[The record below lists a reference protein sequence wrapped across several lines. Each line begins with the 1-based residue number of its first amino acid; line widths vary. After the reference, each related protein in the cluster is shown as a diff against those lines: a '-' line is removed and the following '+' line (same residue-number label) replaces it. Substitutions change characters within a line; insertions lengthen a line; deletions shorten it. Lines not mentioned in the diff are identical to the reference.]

1 MSVVRSLDRA
11 QRRFPVLGVPIA
23 VFYKF
28 YDDQGNYLVA
38 ALTYY
43 AFMAIFPLLLLAS
56 SILGFILQDRP
67 ELQDQVLNSALAQ
80 FPIIGDQ
87 LGRPEGMQGSTAA
100 VVVGTLAAL
109 FGASG
114 LGQAIQNSLNTAWAV
129 PRNSRPNPVLA
140 RLKSLLLLTARRAG
154 GARDLGALGGRLQHR
169 GLQRQRQR
177 HHPGRDLLV
186 DVRRRRP
193 GAHRRCRG
201 WPPPGTTT
209 SAGPGPA
216 PFSVAFMWQGLQ
228 FLGTIYA
235 TKVLAGTSSMNQ
247 TFGLVLGLIGLIYLA
262 AMMGVLGI
270 EINVVLA
277 RRLWPRSLATLFTD
291 RVDLT
296 EADRRTYAGLVHMN
310 ALKGFESVAVRFD
323 ERNGDTHEIVLEPK
337 TPPRGAVPRP
347 RPQPDAER
355 RDRVRGRD
363 RAAPCGTRSGQ
374 VRSGT
379 NR

>member
-1 MSVVRSLDRA
+1 MVRTFDRA

-23 VFYKF
+23 VLYKF
-28 YDDQGNYLVA
+28 YDDQGAYLVA

-87 LGRPEGMQGSTAA
+87 LGRPEGMQGSTTV

-129 PRNSRPNPVLA
+129 PRNSRPNPVLG
-140 RLKSLLLLTARRAG
+140 RLKSLLLLLLAGLAVLGVSVLSAIGSNTEVFSANINATIRVAINLVTFVVVGLVLTGLSRLAAARHDYVG
-154 GARDLGALGGRLQHR
+154 PSW
-169 GLQRQRQR
+169 
-177 HHPGRDLLV
+177 PG
-186 DVRRRRP
+186 
-193 GAHRRCRG
+193 
-201 WPPPGTTT
+201 
-209 SAGPGPA
+209 S
-216 PFSVAFMWQGLQ
+216 FSVALMWQGLQ

-262 AMMGVLGI
+262 AIMGVLGI

-310 ALKGFESVAVRFD
+310 VLKGFESATVRFD

-337 TPPRGAVPRP
+337 TPPRGLPVV
-347 RPQPDAER
+347 PQPNADAKTESGASISPL
-355 RDRVRGRD
+355 RD
-363 RAAPCGTRSGQ
+363 TSGQ
-374 VRSGT
+374 AP
-379 NR
+379 

>member
-1 MSVVRSLDRA
+1 MVRSLDRA
-11 QRRFPVLGVPIA
+11 QRRSPVLGVPVA

-28 YDDQGNYLVA
+28 YDDQGNYMVA

-67 ELQDQVLNSALAQ
+67 GLQDQVLNSALAQ

-100 VVVGTLAAL
+100 VVIGTLAAL

-114 LGQAIQNSLNTAWAV
+114 LGQAIQNCLNTAWAV
-129 PRNSRPNPVLA
+129 PRNSRPNPVMA
-140 RLKSLLLLTARRAG
+140 RMKSLLILMLAGMSVLGISVLSAVGTSTEVFSDNVNATIRVLISLVTFVVVGLVLTGLSRLAAARH
-154 GARDLGALGGRLQHR
+154 DYVGRSW
-169 GLQRQRQR
+169 
-177 HHPGRDLLV
+177 
-186 DVRRRRP
+186 P
-193 GAHRRCRG
+193 GA
-201 WPPPGTTT
+201 
-209 SAGPGPA
+209 
-216 PFSVAFMWQGLQ
+216 FSVAFMWQGLQ

-262 AMMGVLGI
+262 AVMGVLGI

-277 RRLWPRSLATLFTD
+277 RRLYPRSLATLFTD

-296 EADRRTYAGLVHMN
+296 DADRRTYAGLVHMN

-337 TPPRGAVPRP
+337 TPPRGTPVLS
-347 RPQPDAER
+347 PQDQRTES
-355 RDRVRGRD
+355 GRTTHPLNTPLN
-363 RAAPCGTRSGQ
+363 APAKGSVQDGSG
-374 VRSGT
+374 VGS
-379 NR
+379 

>member
-1 MSVVRSLDRA
+1 MPRYRGPVSVVKAFDRA

-28 YDDQGNYLVA
+28 YDDQGAYLVA

-87 LGRPEGMQGSTAA
+87 LGRPEGMQGSTTV

-129 PRNSRPNPVLA
+129 PRNSRPNPVLG
-140 RLKSLLLLTARRAG
+140 RMKSLLLLLLAGLAVLGVSVLSAIGSNTEVFSANINATIRVVINLATFVVVGLVLTGLSRLAAARH
-154 GARDLGALGGRLQHR
+154 DYVGRSW
-169 GLQRQRQR
+169 
-177 HHPGRDLLV
+177 PG
-186 DVRRRRP
+186 
-193 GAHRRCRG
+193 
-201 WPPPGTTT
+201 
-209 SAGPGPA
+209 S
-216 PFSVAFMWQGLQ
+216 FSVAFMWQGLQ

-262 AMMGVLGI
+262 AIMGVLGI

-291 RVDLT
+291 KVDLT

-310 ALKGFESVAVRFD
+310 ALKGFESVTVRFD
-323 ERNGDTHEIVLEPK
+323 ERNGDTHEIVLAPK
-337 TPPRGAVPRP
+337 TPPRGLPTIPA
-347 RPQPDAER
+347 QPDPPAQAESGAAIEPV
-355 RDRVRGRD
+355 RDVSGS
-363 RAAPCGTRSGQ
+363 AP
-374 VRSGT
+374 
-379 NR
+379 